1 MNSTPLCSGIT
12 NVLWRTS
19 TTPNNNGVT
28 MNRIVEP
35 NLVNGLEHVDA
46 RYRAEPATET
56 RKKLTELFRVG
67 EVQRAEAVRTLS
79 KEQSKEIKEQ
89 VYCKAEA
96 VFLSSSERT
105 SEYSAKVAKD
115 FCIDKDLMM
124 LYSRIFDAVAAGAV
138 VETDDNQVR
147 SYYLQHAAA
156 WGKAKMFQLNLP
168 DLKRPDFIMALCHM
182 PHGTSGFLDVV
193 ASTCNH
199 WGLLSTRVLPQEAAA
214 YNLVPSKSGYGTV
227 GSGRYTNHYTASA
240 WSQLLGIQYTAE
252 DTAWFAGFLTEDDVI
267 NLRFRRM
274 RMGAAVKEVTGDD
287 ASARELSD
295 KCRIVGTYQFILHPN
310 DVPWGEEYIRMRRD
324 GVDLD
329 SCMSRPWSG
338 YNCPHDV
345 HPCDAYSSAHF
356 GAGDNGLVLVEAQHV
371 GEPVGRGILNTR
383 NNQIVRWYGEYRAKV
398 QLCNAYGIKE
408 DSDALEDSWLAL
420 IGTPDVFAGPY
431 VDGDNTAGAVQEST
445 YRVVLGCDGV
455 VLDGTS
461 GLYYAGGRQQCCIDG
476 EFYPEDDMQYQEHN
490 DTWYHPDNTGDAEI
504 CQVTDEYFSYSDGY
518 WLTIDGEEI
527 RVSWAGCH
535 RIDTH
540 DYTNLGGVIGYTLD
554 IDQYRLLANG
564 DWVCAADAMYDE
576 ETDDWYTDEEYAALL
591 ADREAQ
597 EEEQDAA

>member
-1 MNSTPLCSGIT
+1 
-12 NVLWRTS
+12 
-19 TTPNNNGVT
+19 

-67 EVQRAEAVRTLS
+67 GVQKAEPVRTLS

-96 VFLSSSERT
+96 VFLSSSERK
-105 SEYSAKVAKD
+105 SEYLAKVAKD
-115 FCIDKDLMM
+115 FCIDKDLMV
-124 LYSRIFDAVAAGAV
+124 LYSRIFGAVARGAL

-182 PHGTSGFLDVV
+182 PHGTSGFLDEV
-193 ASTCNH
+193 AGTCNR
-199 WGLLSTRVLPQEAAA
+199 WGLLSPRVLPQEAAA
-214 YNLVPSKSGYGTV
+214 YNLVPSKSGYGTA

-267 NLRFRRM
+267 KLRFRRM

-287 ASARELSD
+287 ALARELSD
-295 KCRIVGTYQFILHPN
+295 KCRTVSTYQFILHPN
-310 DVPWGEEYIRMRRD
+310 DVPWGAEYIRMHQD
-324 GVDLD
+324 GVYLD
-329 SCMSRPWSG
+329 SCMAHRRVD
-338 YNCPHDV
+338 YNCPHGV
-345 HPCDAYSSAHF
+345 HPCDAYSSAHY
-356 GAGDNGLVLVEAQHV
+356 GAGDNGLVLVEAQRAG

-383 NNQIVRWYGEYRAKV
+383 NNQIVRWYGEYRANV
-398 QLCNAYGIKE
+398 QLRNAYGIKE
-408 DSDALEDSWLAL
+408 DSGALEDSWLAL

-445 YRVVLGCDGV
+445 YRVVLGCCDGV
-455 VLDGTS
+455 YLEDTS
-461 GLYYAGGRQQCCIDG
+461 GYYYTEDRQHCCIAD
-476 EFYPEDDMQYQEHN
+476 EDYPEDDMRYQEYNH
-490 DTWYHPDNTGDAEI
+490 TWYHPDNTGDYCACE
-504 CQVTDEYFSYSDGY
+504 CPVTGEYFREDNGQ
-518 WLTIDGEEI
+518 WLTIDREEVL
-527 RVSWAGCH
+527 VSWAGYH
-535 RIDTH
+535 RIDTLG
-540 DYTNLGGVIGYTLD
+540 YTNLGGGIGYTQE
-554 IDQYRLLANG
+554 IEQYRLLANG
-564 DWVCAADAMYDE
+564 AWVYKDDTVYDK
-576 ETDDWYTDEEYAALL
+576 ETDDWYTESEYVDLISEREEGEHGAA
-591 ADREAQ
+591 
-597 EEEQDAA
+597 